1 MVCTLFL
8 MAGTELRAQTGEP
21 IVLSY
26 GDDVTRIEI
35 DHNGYKLGSNA
46 ELVPYTG
53 AYVLTGST
61 GADALSIYNGSS
73 EKHTFDVTFR
83 DLTIQAGEWE
93 GAVAISSSSSTDTI
107 VLNLYSSGTSRVCAG
122 NHTALKAVGNKNAPL
137 IINLSVLDGTLT
149 LENQHTAAGGFA
161 WSSDHNTTFNLV
173 NTLTTDGA
181 SSFTNSPQGSVTLM
195 SGYQYV
201 SNNDGTH
208 QRILDDESVTE
219 ECTYR
224 YEPVEGADQHRKVC
238 IHCGYQTEPEPCVPS
253 GKWIAIDEQY
263 HGKVC
268 SVCGQMVS
276 LEPHADLDNDHRCD
290 YCGWI
295 IPAEPNQQGNV
306 YQISNV
312 AELYW
317 FAALVNGSLTTV
329 PQNPEADAALT
340 ADIVINENV
349 LTSDGGLVEETDGL
363 MAWTPIGSESI
374 PFEGSF
380 DGQGNTITGLYINQS
395 SADTQGLFGYI
406 DYNGNVSRTKVTG
419 SYIHGQNGSVA

>member
-1 MVCTLFL
+1 MACTLFL
-8 MAGTELRAQTGEP
+8 MVGTGLRAQTGEP

-73 EKHTFDVTFR
+73 EKHTFDITFR

-122 NHTALKAVGNKNAPL
+122 NHTAMKAVGNKNAPL

-181 SSFTNSPQGSVTLM
+181 SSFTNSPQGLLYTVLADM
-195 SGYQYV
+195 MLSGY
-201 SNNDGTH
+201 
-208 QRILDDESVTE
+208 
-219 ECTYR
+219 
-224 YEPVEGADQHRKVC
+224 
-238 IHCGYQTEPEPCVPS
+238 
-253 GKWIAIDEQY
+253 
-263 HGKVC
+263 GKVY
-268 SVCGQMVS
+268 SFLNILQ
-276 LEPHADLDNDHRCD
+276 PHRIFNCHQNRLF
-290 YCGWI
+290 
-295 IPAEPNQQGNV
+295 
-306 YQISNV
+306 QIF
-312 AELYW
+312 LLLLW
-317 FAALVNGSLTTV
+317 LVLV
-329 PQNPEADAALT
+329 VEAG
-340 ADIVINENV
+340 I
-349 LTSDGGLVEETDGL
+349 
-363 MAWTPIGSESI
+363 
-374 PFEGSF
+374 
-380 DGQGNTITGLYINQS
+380 
-395 SADTQGLFGYI
+395 
-406 DYNGNVSRTKVTG
+406 
-419 SYIHGQNGSVA
+419 